1 MKIADN
7 IVIRGLEE
15 KDIEPVARHFAFPWT
30 TIKASME
37 KWTRYYDEQI
47 HGKRH
52 VFFVEQEHKPIGY
65 GSLVLFSEYPNFSAQ
80 NIPEISDVSISENYR
95 GLGYGTLLIS
105 HFENFAKNIG
115 YKQVGIG
122 VGLYK
127 DYGQAQ
133 KLYFKL
139 GYMPDGLGITYKC
152 MPVIAGQNYPVDDDL
167 ILWLIK
173 NLG

>member
-15 KDIEPVARHFAFPWT
+15 KDIEPVARYFVFPWT
-30 TIKASME
+30 TIKTSIE

-47 HGKRH
+47 HGKRQA
-52 VFFVEQEHKPIGY
+52 FLVEQEHQPIGY
-65 GSLVLFSEYPNFSAQ
+65 GSLVVCPEYPNFSAQ
-80 NIPEISDVSISENYR
+80 NIPEISDVWISENYR

-105 HFENFAKNIG
+105 HLENVAKNIG
-115 YKQVGIG
+115 YRQIGIG

-133 KLYFKL
+133 KLYIKL
-139 GYMPDGLGITYKC
+139 GYMPDGQGITYKSE
-152 MPVIAGQNYPVDDDL
+152 PVIAGQKYSVDDDL
-167 ILWLIK
+167 ILWLVK
-173 NLG
+173 NLN